1 MYRLKI
7 CYLQLEYSA
16 LKTTSNKV
24 IASILRIGMSLIDS
38 PFCTGLGQVC
48 SSVYQFITVNVMF
61 YLNYRIDKNGNVI
74 RKYKKNAILS

>member
-16 LKTTSNKV
+16 LKTTANKV

-48 SSVYQFITVNVMF
+48 SSVYQFITVNAMF
-61 YLNYRIDKNGNVI
+61 YLNYRIDKKGNVI